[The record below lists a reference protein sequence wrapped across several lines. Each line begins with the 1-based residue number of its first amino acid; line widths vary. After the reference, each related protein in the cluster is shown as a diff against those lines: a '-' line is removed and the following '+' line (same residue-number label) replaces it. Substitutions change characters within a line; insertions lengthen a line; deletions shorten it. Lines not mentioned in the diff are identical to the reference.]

1 MYNLKSVSWC
11 TDLNDLESLT
21 DDNNLIVGTQNSIK
35 ILNELIPEKIYQ
47 NAKVLT
53 RTSGYPNVKELEALS
68 TRLSYQNDFDNLICV
83 GGGGTLDFGKL
94 IVSDI
99 PNIGVIYKIPRIIL
113 IPTNIGSGAEIT
125 RFSTLWNYDSK
136 LKTSVVLPEDIQ
148 SQIFYM
154 EAPLRSLTDKQ
165 LEIGIL
171 DALAHLFDSFLSK
184 KSDPLTRIVA
194 KRNIQEICGV
204 LDSYYDNKIALT
216 KNLIDLQ
223 VYSCIGGLCINQTKS
238 SISHAFSYGL
248 TLEFGIVHGYS
259 VALMMQLAIKRYE
272 HDLIQIYPDFLDTL
286 ELIARTLNKASLQL
300 KIPDINLLIS
310 NNIDKLVNQVD
321 SVRLEN
327 FVLNVKTEDY
337 KEFFLTT

>member
-1 MYNLKSVSWC
+1 M
-11 TDLNDLESLT
+11 
-21 DDNNLIVGTQNSIK
+21 
-35 ILNELIPEKIYQ
+35 
-47 NAKVLT
+47 
-53 RTSGYPNVKELEALS
+53 
-68 TRLSYQNDFDNLICV
+68 

-94 IVSDI
+94 IISNI

-136 LKTSVVLPEDIQ
+136 LKTSVVLPENIQ
-148 SQIFYM
+148 SQVFYM
-154 EAPLRSLTDKQ
+154 EAPLKSLNDKQ

-171 DALAHLFDSFLSK
+171 DALAHLFDSFFSK

-194 KRNIQEICGV
+194 KHNIQEICGV

-216 KNLIDLQ
+216 NNLIELQ

-259 VALMMQLAIKRYE
+259 VALMMQLAIKKFK
-272 HDLIQIYPDFLDTL
+272 HDLIQVYPDFLNTI
-286 ELIARTLNKASLQL
+286 ELIVRTLDKADLQL
-300 KIPDINLLIS
+300 KIPNISLLIS

-321 SVRLEN
+321 KVRLEN
-327 FVLNVKTEDY
+327 FILNVKNEDY

>member
-1 MYNLKSVSWC
+1 
-11 TDLNDLESLT
+11 
-21 DDNNLIVGTQNSIK
+21 
-35 ILNELIPEKIYQ
+35 
-47 NAKVLT
+47 
-53 RTSGYPNVKELEALS
+53 
-68 TRLSYQNDFDNLICV
+68 V

-99 PNIGVIYKIPRIIL
+99 PNIGLIYKIPRILL

-136 LKTSVVLPEDIQ
+136 LKTSVVLPENIQ
-148 SQIFYM
+148 SQVFYM
-154 EAPLRSLTDKQ
+154 EAPLKSLNDKQ

-171 DALAHLFDSFLSK
+171 DALAHLFDSFFSK

-194 KRNIQEICGV
+194 KRNIREICGV

-216 KNLIDLQ
+216 NNLIELQ

-259 VALMMQLAIKRYE
+259 VALMMQLAIKKFK
-272 HDLIQIYPDFLDTL
+272 HDLIQVYPDFLNTI
-286 ELIARTLNKASLQL
+286 ELIARTLDKADLQL
-300 KIPDINLLIS
+300 KIPNINLLIS

-321 SVRLEN
+321 KVRLEN
-327 FVLNVKTEDY
+327 FILNVKNEDY

>member
-11 TDLNDLESLT
+11 TDLNNLENLIG
-21 DDNNLIVGTQNSIK
+21 DNNLIVGTQNSIEIMSK
-35 ILNELIPEKIYQ
+35 LIPEKIYQ
-47 NAKVLT
+47 NSKVLT
-53 RTSGYPNVKELEALS
+53 RMSGYPNVKEIKALS
-68 TRLSYQNDFDNLICV
+68 TRPSYQNDFNNLICV

-94 IVSDI
+94 IISNI

-154 EAPLRSLTDKQ
+154 EAPLKSLNDRQ

-171 DALAHLFDSFLSK
+171 DALAHLFDSFFSK

-194 KRNIQEICGV
+194 KRNIEEICGL
-204 LDSYYDNKIALT
+204 LDSFYDNKIALT
-216 KNLIDLQ
+216 ENLIDLQ

-259 VALMMQLAIKRYE
+259 VALMMQLAIKRYTR
-272 HDLIQIYPDFLDTL
+272 DLIQIYPSFLNTL
-286 ELIARTLNKASLQL
+286 ELIVRILDKANLQL

-310 NNIDKLVNQVD
+310 NNIDKLVDQVD
-321 SVRLEN
+321 KVRLEN
-327 FVLNVKTEDY
+327 FVLNVTNADY

>member
-1 MYNLKSVSWC
+1 MNILKSVSWC
-11 TDLNDLESLT
+11 TNLNNLETLIG
-21 DDNNLIVGTQNSIK
+21 DNNLIVGTQNSIQ
-35 ILNELIPEKIYQ
+35 ILSRLIPEKIYQ
-47 NAKVLT
+47 NAKVFT
-53 RTSGYPNVKELEALS
+53 RMSGYPNVKELEVLS
-68 TRLSYQNDFDNLICV
+68 TRPSIQNDFDNLICV

-99 PNIGVIYKIPRIIL
+99 PNIGVIYKIPRIVL

-136 LKTSVVLPEDIQ
+136 LKTSVVLPENIQ
-148 SQIFYM
+148 SQVFYM
-154 EAPLRSLTDKQ
+154 EAPLKSLNDKQ

-171 DALAHLFDSFLSK
+171 DALAHSFDSFFSK
-184 KSDPLTRIVA
+184 KSDPLTRIIA

-216 KNLIDLQ
+216 NNLIELQ

-259 VALMMQLAIKRYE
+259 VALMMQLAVKRFQ
-272 HDLIQIYPDFLDTL
+272 HDLIQIYPDFLNTIELIVRTLDKANL
-286 ELIARTLNKASLQL
+286 ELKVPSIKF
-300 KIPDINLLIS
+300 LIS
-310 NNIDKLVNQVD
+310 NNVDELVNQVD
-321 SVRLEN
+321 QIRLQN
-327 FVLNVKTEDY
+327 FVLDVQKEDY